1 MQIIV
6 DINKDII
13 IEKLVKFLNY
23 TISFLYKWLST
34 DGEVLGYILGTIHVI
49 LSIFILVC
57 VFISHT
63 IYPIFWFQC
72 MVFVWLFLI
81 WVQHVVLKV
90 CVVIIAEKNLTQ
102 NQSPYYEIMGELLNK
117 FFNIKLEDFIHYI
130 LVGETTAVACFG
142 LEIVSKISEYIQ
154 KAYGIIRV

>member
-13 IEKLVKFLNY
+13 IEKFVKILNY

-57 VFISHT
+57 VVVSHT

-81 WVQHVVLKV
+81 WIQHVVLKV

-102 NQSPYYEIMGELLNK
+102 NKSPYYEIMGELLHK
-117 FFNIKLEDFIHYI
+117 FFNIKLEDFIHYV
-130 LVGETTAVACFG
+130 LVAETTAVSCFG

>member
-1 MQIIV
+1 
-6 DINKDII
+6 
-13 IEKLVKFLNY
+13 
-23 TISFLYKWLST
+23 
-34 DGEVLGYILGTIHVI
+34 
-49 LSIFILVC
+49 
-57 VFISHT
+57 
-63 IYPIFWFQC
+63 